1 MLSFFK
7 KKTKTS
13 VSEKLSNYPEIKY
26 DGGTKFAKNEYNNVY
41 VDIEELGGF
50 PFVKTAILGSFST
63 RIKKEGCSLTFN
75 FESETLTLNSEHTEI
90 ESDEIKNTPFSFTQ
104 VDFEATEEEIEKI
117 KNSKITK
124 LDFNFKNNKLSFSP
138 IVINIPED

>member
-7 KKTKTS
+7 KKSKTTIT
-13 VSEKLSNYPEIKY
+13 EKLSDFPEIKY
-26 DGGTKFAKNEYNNVY
+26 DGGTKFAENEYNDAY
-41 VDIEELGGF
+41 LDIEELGGF
-50 PFVKTAILGSFST
+50 PFIKTAIIGSFST

-104 VDFEATEEEIEKI
+104 IDFEATEEEIKKI
-117 KNSKITK
+117 QQHKIIKITFHFLK
-124 LDFNFKNNKLSFSP
+124 EDISFSP
-138 IVINIPED
+138 IIIDIPEE